1 MGEDCSQLL
10 IVMNNGED
18 MQTGSVGSDSVKMAF
33 SYLEP
38 HCLRALF

>member
-18 MQTGSVGSDSVKMAF
+18 MQTGSVGSDSVKMAHHIV
-33 SYLEP
+33 SP